1 MTKVERNPESILG
14 WYRNLPGEEKKMI
27 LALSVPVISLIII
40 LGAHYLPLVL
50 TGLGRL
56 WWPFLF
62 LEKKPF
68 LRSFLF
74 WDAFIYDAIISRK

>member
-1 MTKVERNPESILG
+1 CKWSRKGYTLFIRLKNKNKLIYICMTKVERNPESILG

-56 WWPFLF
+56 W
-62 LEKKPF
+62 
-68 LRSFLF
+68 
-74 WDAFIYDAIISRK
+74 